1 MRWQTTKLIAAFV
14 LFAAASPA
22 TAWEGDTLKVGGG
35 GGQEFHDFCG
45 PGEAVVGITYKAS
58 KDLNV
63 IWMTCQPMRDGHLEG
78 RPSDHG
84 AKGFYVDTGHGSS
97 QGWIG
102 CPAPMV
108 VQAIYASESAVRV
121 VHDFWLRCRNL
132 VTGEHHNSDWSLTQ
146 GGQGGATGNADCGD
160 DAYATGIWGGYG
172 SLVDAIGLVCT
183 VYHSPVASPPPPP
196 PSDNTPKPKLDSPK
210 PDKPPLKINNGDGDQ
225 NADNGNGNDSGNGSA
240 GGGASAATDTTIYDQ
255 PEGNDVAYLSAGEP
269 VTIVSCNADN
279 WCKISKPR
287 KGWVWGDDLMR

>member
-146 GGQGGATGNADCGD
+146 GGQGGATGNADCGEWRM
-160 DAYATGIWGGYG
+160 T
-172 SLVDAIGLVCT
+172 SLRMTDRAGNAAALGAESPQLARVSFGVMTDLCDSSAPYLESLTLSPT
-183 VYHSPVASPPPPP
+183 VVSNEISSEPLAVTVTSLPVESF
-196 PSDNTPKPKLDSPK
+196 TVV
-210 PDKPPLKINNGDGDQ
+210 
-225 NADNGNGNDSGNGSA
+225 SA
-240 GGGASAATDTTIYDQ
+240 MPG
-255 PEGNDVAYLSAGEP
+255 
-269 VTIVSCNADN
+269 
-279 WCKISKPR
+279 
-287 KGWVWGDDLMR
+287 